1 MTRYAIGDVQGCFD
15 PLQRLLDK
23 LQFSIGRDQLVFVG
37 DLVNR
42 GPQSLQVLRFIKSL
56 GASAE
61 LVLGNHDLHLLA
73 QHYLPARPTKPGDT
87 LAQVLAADDC
97 QPLLEWLLHR
107 PLLVHH
113 EARDDVFVHAGLLP
127 EWTIAQAKQHASA
140 AQQALRQNP
149 ALFLGAMYGDQP
161 NRWDEAKTAT
171 EQHRLTIN
179 VLTRL
184 RYCTADGRINLKLKD
199 RPTATP
205 PPWLPWFEHGCARH
219 PSTRVI
225 FGHWSTLGLVR
236 RANLLALDTGCVWGG
251 ALTAVNLDEPAA
263 PVCQVACGDCANVA
277 HGD

>member
-15 PLQRLLDK
+15 PLRRLLDK
-23 LQFSIGRDQLVFVG
+23 LQYSANRDQLIFVG

-73 QHYLPARPTKPGDT
+73 QYFLPTRPSKPGDT
-87 LAQVLAADDC
+87 LAQVLTASDC
-97 QPLLEWLLHR
+97 QPLLEWLLQR

-113 EARDDVFVHAGLLP
+113 PVQDDVFVHAGLLP
-127 EWTIAQAKQHASA
+127 AWTIVQAKQHANA
-140 AQQALRQNP
+140 AQQALRANP
-149 ALFLGAMYGDQP
+149 EKFLASMYGDQP
-161 NRWDEAKTAT
+161 NRWEDAQTDSD
-171 EQHRLTIN
+171 QHRLTIN

-184 RYCTADGRINLKLKD
+184 RYCTAEGRINLKLKD
-199 RPTATP
+199 QPRVTP
-205 PPWLPWFEHGCARH
+205 PPWLPWFEHRNART

-225 FGHWSTLGLVR
+225 FGHWSTLGLLQR
-236 RANLLALDTGCVWGG
+236 PNLLALDTGCVWGG
-251 ALTAVNLDEPAA
+251 ALTAVNLDDPAA
-263 PVCQVACGDCANVA
+263 PACQVPCGSRVNVT